1 MSILHSDVFGR
12 KTRDAQVYER
22 ESMDDHVMVEWDGS
36 GRLHDIHFAPPL
48 PPSRKISN
56 ENHTMTTFEPPFH
69 GLSVHQGK
77 SIQWMFWNETDFRD
91 LRFHGSQD
99 QINVGDLWLGKEYE
113 IFRMTV
119 FRSWGRIVGFSVS
132 AKQIIISDVE
142 VHEENDREHDVH
154 LDDPEETH
162 NPDEHESVEASLT
175 DGQSSGVPIAVTVGG
190 THDTIASPFFFSDDH
205 IWYIQIALYIFAA
218 FIIAI
223 TLCAGLLR

>member
-12 KTRDAQVYER
+12 KTRDKQVYER
-22 ESMDDHVMVEWDGS
+22 ESLDDHLMVEWDES

-119 FRSWGRIVGFSVS
+119 YRTWGRIVGFSVS
-132 AKQIIISDVE
+132 AKKIDTMVDD
-142 VHEENDREHDVH
+142 NREHEAR
-154 LDDPEETH
+154 LDNPEETQ
-162 NPDEHESVEASLT
+162 NPEEHESVETSFT
-175 DGQSSGVPIAVTVGG
+175 DGQSDRVPVVVGG
-190 THDTIASPFFFSDDH
+190 THEATTVSPFFFSDDH
-205 IWYIQIALYIFAA
+205 IWYIQIALYILAA
-218 FIIAI
+218 FIII
-223 TLCAGLLR
+223 VTLCAGMFR